1 MRYLQSFNRRLRQV
15 REQGRLSL
23 WDVAQMCGV
32 EEDQV
37 RSWEATDARQRAYP
51 GVGELLDF
59 CFRTETPLEHLIDVE
74 DSSDGQLELPG
85 LAFSNGD
92 DLSEALKELEQE
104 INRIRLSEQ
113 EMELLRR
120 FRSTSAENRR
130 MILQILGGGA

>member
-15 REQGRLSL
+15 REQGHLSL
-23 WDVAQMCGV
+23 LDVAQMCGV

-37 RSWEATDARQRAYP
+37 RSWEATETRQRAYP

-59 CFRTETPLEHLIDVE
+59 CFRTETPLEQLIDVE

-85 LAFSNGD
+85 LAFCNSD
-92 DLSEALKELEQE
+92 DLSEALRELEQE
-104 INRIRLSEQ
+104 ISRIQLSEQ

-120 FRSTSAENRR
+120 FRNASPENRR
-130 MILQILGGGA
+130 MILQLLGG